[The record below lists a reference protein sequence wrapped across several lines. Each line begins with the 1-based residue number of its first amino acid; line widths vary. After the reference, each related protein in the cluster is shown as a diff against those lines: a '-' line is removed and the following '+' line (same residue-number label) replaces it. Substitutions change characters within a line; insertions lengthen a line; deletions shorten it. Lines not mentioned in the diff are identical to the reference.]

1 MTKQAHV
8 AVVGAGV
15 LGLTQALLLQRAGYS
30 VTLFEREHERLDH
43 HCSSVAAGMIAPF
56 CELNEAEP
64 EAAVWG
70 AQALA
75 LWQALLPTLKT
86 PVHSSFEGTLVIAHH
101 QDRAGLHHLAERVKH
116 LGFEHSMRFL
126 QRQTLREIEPEL
138 EGRFA
143 EGLFFSPEG
152 EVDPRMLLPAL
163 VQTLRAE
170 GASLHF
176 QTPVASIGDGTL
188 QIHGESRSYDWVL
201 DCRGLAARD
210 IFPNIRGVRGEVM
223 LLRTSDVHL
232 RRPIRMIHPRYPLY
246 IVPRPDHHF
255 FIGATSVES
264 DSMRKPTVKSALEML
279 SAAYSLHPA
288 FAEAEIIEMKVHLRP
303 TLSEHLPVIR
313 QQGRTLHLNGLTR
326 HGYLLTPYLAQTA
339 LHFLQHQ
346 QWPEDAHRLHR
357 PDESE

>member
-1 MTKQAHV
+1 MTKQNQV

-15 LGLTQALLLQRAGYS
+15 LGLIQALLLQRTGHQ
-30 VTLFEREHERLDH
+30 VTLFERENERLDH

-64 EAAVWG
+64 EAASWG

-75 LWQALLPTLKT
+75 VWQSILSTLKA

-101 QDRAGLHHLAERVKH
+101 QDRTGLQHLAERVKH
-116 LGFEHSMRFL
+116 LGFEHSMRVL
-126 QRQTLREIEPEL
+126 SRQTLRDLEPEL

-163 VQTLRAE
+163 VQTLRSE
-170 GASLHF
+170 GAILRF
-176 QTPVASIGDGTL
+176 QTPVEEIQDGKL
-188 QIHGESRSYDWVL
+188 RVHAEWQEFEWVL

-210 IFPNIRGVRGEVM
+210 IFPHIRGVRGEVM
-223 LLRTSDVHL
+223 LLRAPDVQL
-232 RRPIRMIHPRYPLY
+232 RRPIRMVHPRYPLY

-255 FIGATSVES
+255 FIGATAVES
-264 DSMRKPTVKSALEML
+264 ESMRKTTVKSALEML

-288 FAEAEIIEMKVHLRP
+288 FAEAEIIETRVHLRP
-303 TLSEHLPVIR
+303 TLPEHLPAIR
-313 QQGRTLHLNGLTR
+313 QQGHTLHLNGLTR
-326 HGYLLTPYLAQTA
+326 HGYLLAPYLAKTA
-339 LHFLQHQ
+339 THFVQHQ
-346 QWPEDAHRLHR
+346 TWPEDAHRLHR
-357 PDESE
+357 PQASA